1 MPAKIPACVGMTMV
15 GRFPVSFQV
24 LQRLQPENP
33 KTPALR
39 PHESQTMND
48 WDDLHCFT
56 VLVEKQTLTAAAD
69 ALGVQHST
77 VSRRIARLEETLG
90 LRLFDRI
97 GRRYL
102 LTAEGERIRAQ
113 AQEIAVGMGSLLRA
127 AREQREEMGEVAVSV
142 PPLAAKSLLMPHF
155 AGFARR
161 HPNIRLVLQ
170 SDAHISNLHA
180 RQADIALRL
189 VRPVQNDLVTRRLRP
204 VRYRFYARERY
215 LQTRA
220 RAEYAFLRL
229 TAVGAHAQWQ
239 AEQLAGRRV
248 ILACNDF
255 DLIKAAVAA
264 ETGIGLLPDFHV
276 RSEDG
281 FVRADLDG
289 TGEQAEFAADMYLV
303 MHEDLRRSPKIRAVA
318 DFLAEVLADKPAG

>member
-1 MPAKIPACVGMTMV
+1 
-15 GRFPVSFQV
+15 
-24 LQRLQPENP
+24 
-33 KTPALR
+33 
-39 PHESQTMND
+39 MND

-56 VLVEKQTLTAAAD
+56 VLVEKQTLTAAAET
-69 ALGVQHST
+69 LGVQHST
-77 VSRRIARLEETLG
+77 ISRRIARLEATLG

-102 LTAEGERIRAQ
+102 LTDEGARIYAQ
-113 AQEIAVGMGSLLRA
+113 AQEIAVGMDSLLRT
-127 AREQREEMGEVAVSV
+127 AREQREEMAEVVVSA
-142 PPLAAKSLLMPHF
+142 PPLVAKGLLMPHF
-155 AGFARR
+155 AAFARR
-161 HPNIRLVLQ
+161 HANIRLVLQ

-189 VRPVQNDLVTRRLRP
+189 VRPAQNDLVARRLRP

-264 ETGIGLLPDFHV
+264 ETGIGLLPDFYV
-276 RSEDG
+276 RPADG
-281 FVRADLDG
+281 FVQVAPNG
-289 TGEQAEFAADMYLV
+289 AAQPEEFAADLYLV

-318 DFLAEVLADKPAG
+318 DFLGEVLAEQAA